1 MHKISFRVYYEDTDA
16 QAIMYY
22 ANYLKFT
29 ERARTEWLREIGF
42 NNSELDF
49 FFVVRHAAIDYFA
62 AAKLDDLLEVRTE
75 IVEHTKTK
83 IIMQQDIFRADF
95 KIAAVKIV
103 LVAVDFAMKPHKI
116 SDDILIKMGIIN

>member
-1 MHKISFRVYYEDTDA
+1 MHKINFRVYYEDTDA

-22 ANYLKFT
+22 ANYLKFA

-49 FFVVRHAAIDYFA
+49 FFVVRHAAVDYFA
-62 AAKLDDLLEVRTE
+62 VAKLDDLLEVQTS
-75 IVEHTKTK
+75 IIEHTRTK
-83 IIMQQDIFRADF
+83 IIMEQDFFRSES

-103 LVAVDFAMKPHKI
+103 LVAVDFALKPHRI
-116 SDDILIKMGIIN
+116 SDEILAKMGII

>member
-22 ANYLKFT
+22 ANYLKFA

-49 FFVVRHAAIDYFA
+49 FFVVRHAAVDYFA
-62 AAKLDDLLEVRTE
+62 AARLDDVVEVQTS
-75 IVEHTKTK
+75 IIEHTKTK
-83 IIMQQDIFRADF
+83 VIMEQDFFRNDI

-103 LVAVDFAMKPHKI
+103 LVAVDATMKPHRI
-116 SDDILIKMGIIN
+116 SDDILTKMGII

>member
-1 MHKISFRVYYEDTDA
+1 MHKINFRVYYEDTDA

-22 ANYLKFT
+22 ANYLKFA

-49 FFVVRHAAIDYFA
+49 FFVVRHASVDYFA
-62 AAKLDDLLEVRTE
+62 SAKLDDVLEVETR
-75 IVEHTKTK
+75 IIEHTRTK
-83 IIMQQDIFRADF
+83 IIMEQDFYRAEV

-103 LVAVDFAMKPHKI
+103 LVAVDLNLKPHRI
-116 SDDILIKMGIIN
+116 SDEILAKMGII

>member
-22 ANYLKFT
+22 ANYLKFA

-49 FFVVRHAAIDYFA
+49 FFVVRHAAVDYFA
-62 AAKLDDLLEVRTE
+62 SAKLDNLIEVRTS
-75 IVEHTKTK
+75 IIEHTRTK
-83 IIMQQDIFRADF
+83 VIMEQDFYRDDV

-103 LVAVDFAMKPHKI
+103 LVAVDFTLKPHRI
-116 SDDILIKMGIIN
+116 SDDILAKMGLI

>member
-1 MHKISFRVYYEDTDA
+1 MHSIKFRVYYEDTDA

-22 ANYLKFT
+22 ANYLKFA

-49 FFVVRHAAIDYFA
+49 FFVVRHAAVDYFA
-62 AAKLDDLLEVRTE
+62 SAKLDDLLEVQTR
-75 IVEHTKTK
+75 IIEHTRTK
-83 IIMQQDIFRADF
+83 IIMEQDFFRGES

-103 LVAVDFAMKPHKI
+103 LVAVDFTLKPHRI
-116 SDDILIKMGIIN
+116 SDEILTKMGIV

>member
-1 MHKISFRVYYEDTDA
+1 MHKIDFRVYYEDTDA

-22 ANYLKFT
+22 ANYLKFA

-49 FFVVRHAAIDYFA
+49 FFVVRHAAVDYYA
-62 AAKLDDLLEVRTE
+62 PAKLDDVVQVRTE
-75 IVEHTKTK
+75 ISEHTKTK
-83 IIMQQDIFRADF
+83 IIMQQDFYRAEQ

-103 LVAVDFAMKPHKI
+103 LVAVDLNLKPHRI
-116 SDDILIKMGIIN
+116 SDEILEKMGVI